1 MNCWDCAHLGRC
13 QRASKRV
20 KICSAYRDYNYN
32 EKGVPYEDVAKILGI
47 CKRTLSRRLKQD
59 EKAVLAELKE
69 RWRTFILEQ
78 TAFGLKRFKEV
89 ME

>member
-20 KICSAYRDYNYN
+20 KRCSLYRDYNYN
-32 EKGVPYEDVAKILGI
+32 EKGVSFEDVAKILGI
-47 CKRTLSRRLKQD
+47 SARTLHRRLKQD
-59 EKAVLAELKE
+59 EDAVLAELKE
-69 RWRTFILEQ
+69 RGRTFILEQ

>member
-1 MNCWDCAHLGRC
+1 MNCWDCARLGRC

-20 KICSAYRDYNYN
+20 KSCSLYRDYNYN
-32 EKGVPYEDVAKILGI
+32 EKAVSFEDVAKILGI
-47 CKRTLSRRLKQD
+47 SARTLHRRLKQD
-59 EKAVLAELKE
+59 EAAVLAELKE
-69 RWRTFILEQ
+69 RGRTFILEQ